1 MIGYIRP
8 SHPTIYWIF
17 FALILMSNSHFV
29 QEFFIYI
36 EAIFDAFPNYE
47 YRNIGLLFFSEK
59 SSGSN
64 FEYCEKIGR
73 LQRDLKYPPDLIT

>member
-1 MIGYIRP
+1 MKKNMIGYIRP
-8 SHPTIYWIF
+8 SIQPSIEYF
-17 FALILMSNSHFV
+17 FCAKMMSNFHFV

-36 EAIFDAFPNYE
+36 GAIFDAFPNYE
-47 YRNIGLLFFSEK
+47 YRNIGLLFFSVK

-73 LQRDLKYPPDLIT
+73 LRRT